1 MTNLKE
7 IEKIANEYDNDLLK
21 VKKALKSLQSKK
33 CNLQKQKFK
42 SSYEK
47 EMKEV
52 LMKEQILKE
61 VRSLLDP
68 KEKFVTQYEQEDV
81 DRLDFEETM
90 KAIKT
95 IQSKKFHTR
104 YLTEIPEDNDE
115 FRNAC
120 RIEQMLIE
128 HKNKIKPVEDTYVRK
143 TDLVTIIDTI
153 KNQELSQERII
164 ELLESLL

>member
-1 MTNLKE
+1 MTNLKN
-7 IEKIANEYDNDLLK
+7 IEKVANEFNNDLLK
-21 VKKALKSLQSKK
+21 VKKELKNLQSKK

-47 EMKEV
+47 DMKEV
-52 LMKEQILKE
+52 LEREQILKE

-68 KEKFVTQYEQEDV
+68 KEKFVTQYNQEDV
-81 DRLDFEETM
+81 DRLDYDETI

-104 YLTEIPEDNDE
+104 YLTPIEGDNDE
-115 FRNAC
+115 YREAC
-120 RIEQMLIE
+120 KIESMLLE
-128 HKNKIKPVEDTYVRK
+128 HKKNIKPIDETVVRK

-164 ELLESLL
+164 ELLEKLL